1 MSLDMGKHLKLI
13 VGLGNPGAEY
23 ALTRHNIG
31 FLVLK
36 EFARVNNIK
45 FKINK
50 RFNALTGEG
59 VIGKEKT
66 FLAMP
71 QTFMNLS
78 GHSVRAIL
86 NWLRI
91 NAYDMFVIVD
101 DIALPFGAIRIRPKG
116 SSGGHNGLNSI
127 IDSISAQEFPRMRL
141 GILGRKN
148 IKNFSNYVLSRF
160 TRAEQKDLP
169 EILDRASQA
178 CECWIRDGVEA
189 TMNRFNK
196 NTGARE

>member
-1 MSLDMGKHLKLI
+1 MKLI

-31 FLVLK
+31 FLVL
-36 EFARVNNIK
+36 ERFARINNIK

-59 VIGKEKT
+59 AIGKEKT

-78 GHSVRAIL
+78 GHSVRAVL
-86 NWLRI
+86 NWLKI
-91 NAYDMFVIVD
+91 DAYGMFVIVD
-101 DIALPFGAIRIRPKG
+101 DIALPFSTIRIRPKG

-127 IDSISAQEFPRMRL
+127 IDSISSQEFPRMRL

-148 IKNFSNYVLSRF
+148 IKNFSNYVLDRF
-160 TRAEQKDLP
+160 TKTEQKNLP
-169 EILDRASQA
+169 EILDRATQA
-178 CECWIRDGVEA
+178 CGCWVRDGVEA
-189 TMNRFNK
+189 TMNRFNT
-196 NTGARE
+196 NVGAKE